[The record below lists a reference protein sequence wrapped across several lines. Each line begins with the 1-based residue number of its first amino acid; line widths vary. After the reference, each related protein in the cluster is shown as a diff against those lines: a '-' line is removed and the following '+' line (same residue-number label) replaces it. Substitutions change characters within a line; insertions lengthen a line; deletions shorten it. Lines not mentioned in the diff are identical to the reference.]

1 MTRRTLY
8 VQLIIAFMCVAMVA
22 YLVMLGRVAVA
33 MIGSGRAAAAG
44 LGLALLILPVIGLWA
59 MIATLR
65 AGFAYQRLAPSDR
78 RRRTG
83 HRRQRAAPPG
93 FWPHSARRGRCV
105 VRCRAHRARRRR
117 RRLAPLVPTGAR
129 LRLRGGSAPRA
140 GSDEDGPTARGA
152 R

>member
-65 AGFAYQRLAPSDR
+65 AGFAYQRLARLIAEDGLDIDASALPRRASGRIQRDAADALFAACAPSSK
-78 RRRTG
+78 TT
-83 HRRQRAAPPG
+83 PT
-93 FWPHSARRGRCV
+93 
-105 VRCRAHRARRRR
+105 
-117 RRLAPLVPTGAR
+117 TGAAGTDWR
-129 LRLRGGSAPRA
+129 APTTTRGIGA
-140 GSDEDGPTARGA
+140 ARGK

>member
-33 MIGSGRAAAAG
+33 MIGSPRRGCRAGAGAADPAGHWAVGHDCHAAG
-44 LGLALLILPVIGLWA
+44 RIRVSA
-59 MIATLR
+59 
-65 AGFAYQRLAPSDR
+65 AGPSDR

-83 HRRQRAAPPG
+83 HRRQRAA
-93 FWPHSARRGRCV
+93 RRASGRIQRDAADALFAA
-105 VRCRAHRARRRR
+105 VRTELEDDADDWRRWY
-117 RRLAPLVPTGAR
+117 RLARAYDYAGIGA
-129 LRLRGGSAPRA
+129 
-140 GSDEDGPTARGA
+140 ARGK